1 MEKPDILT
9 QSGSA
14 ESLVCSAASD
24 TVGVMTVTLDQIYRF
39 PVKGMGPDPLDSVA
53 LQEGDGLP
61 FDRHWAVVHGSSKV
75 DPAAPTWAKKANFL
89 CLARDE
95 KLAQLD
101 IAFDE
106 ETRTLTVLR
115 KGKQISRAKLDDHMG
130 RTLLQTFLTGFM
142 PDGPRGNPKVVEA
155 PQGVA
160 FTDVEA
166 AKVSIINM
174 ASVRD
179 IERVTREPVDP
190 MRFRGN
196 LYLEGLD
203 AWKEFDWVDKQIQ
216 IGDCVLQILE
226 RIDRCAA
233 TNVNPQTGTI
243 DMNIPLSLRKGFGHI
258 DCGIHAKVVRSGTI
272 KLGDT
277 ITVL

>member
-1 MEKPDILT
+1 
-9 QSGSA
+9 
-14 ESLVCSAASD
+14 
-24 TVGVMTVTLDQIYRF
+24 MTVTLDKIYRY
-39 PVKGMGPDPLDSVA
+39 PVKGMGPDPLDTVA
-53 LQEGDGLP
+53 LQAGDGLP

-95 KLAQLD
+95 KLAQLE

-130 RTLLQTFLTGFM
+130 RTLLQTFLAGFM
-142 PDGPRGNPKVVEA
+142 PAGPRGNPKVVEA
-155 PQGVA
+155 PKGVA

-166 AKVSIINM
+166 AKVSIINL

-203 AWKEFDWVDKQIQ
+203 AWKEFDLVDKQIK
-216 IGDCVLQILE
+216 IGDCILQGLE

-233 TNVNPQTGTI
+233 TNVNPNTGAI

-258 DCGIHAKVVRSGTI
+258 DCGIHTKVVQSGVI
-272 KLGDT
+272 KAGDT
-277 ITVL
+277 VTVL